1 MTGRERLVAKSRGG
15 EVDQPVTLAWPAS
28 SDASDA
34 SVVAPD
40 RLATSLPSEDRAVL
54 AEVVNPFG
62 LALARD
68 LDLNELL
75 DQDPARGGEILD
87 GLVQET
93 RNTIAMALAAGA
105 DGVLYR
111 LHGACPSHCSPMQ
124 YGGHYLERDRELL
137 SEIADARLNVLFVV
151 ADEEPYLDFVS
162 DLPAHF
168 FGWDD
173 RASGV
178 SAVEGRAI
186 RGGAVATFSPDGD
199 LLLTSPLASVA
210 QYLEPLPVETDLR
223 EKSSK

>member
-15 EVDQPVTLAWPAS
+15 DVDRPASIAWPAS

-34 SVVAPD
+34 RVVAPD
-40 RLATSLPSEDRAVL
+40 EVAASLPSEDVAVL

-62 LALARD
+62 LSLARE
-68 LDLNELL
+68 LHLNDLL
-75 DQDPARGGEILD
+75 DDDPAQGAEVLD

-93 RNTIAMALAAGA
+93 RDTIAAALAAGA
-105 DGVLYR
+105 DGILYR
-111 LHGACPSHCSPMQ
+111 LHGASPRHCSPMQ
-124 YGGHYLERDRELL
+124 YGGHYLERDREIL
-137 SEIADARLNVLFVV
+137 SEIADARLNLLFVV

-173 RASGV
+173 RTSGV
-178 SAVEGRAI
+178 SSTEGRAI
-186 RGGAVATFSPDGD
+186 RGGAVATYGPEGD
-199 LLLTSPLASVA
+199 VLLTTPLASVT
-210 QYLEPLPVETDLR
+210 QYLESLPLQTALR